1 MRNGWKGDKPMTK
14 CDFCVCSILKNG
26 VLICPQSYCSM
37 SKADLIY
44 LAKILGGKE
53 LNK

>member
-1 MRNGWKGDKPMTK
+1 MTK

-37 SKADLIY
+37 SKADLLQ
-44 LAKILGGKE
+44 LAKILSNKE
-53 LNK
+53 NNK

>member
-1 MRNGWKGDKPMTK
+1 MTK
-14 CDFCVCSILKNG
+14 CDFCKVSILKNG
-26 VLICPQSYCSM
+26 VLICPQSFCSM
-37 SKADLIY
+37 SKEDLIC